1 MKTKKILALLF
12 ITLLTT
18 TITQPISLINTNT
31 NTNTYTTLAVKY
43 EYRYK
48 VINGILHKRL
58 YNTTTQ
64 KFEGKWIPMGL
75 TQK

>member
-12 ITLLTT
+12 ISLFTT
-18 TITQPISLINTNT
+18 TITQPISLINT

-64 KFEGKWIPMGL
+64 KFEGKWIPIG
-75 TQK
+75 

>member
-12 ITLLTT
+12 TSLLTT
-18 TITQPISLINTNT
+18 TITQPISLINNNT
-31 NTNTYTTLAVKY
+31 NIYTTLAVKY

-58 YNTTTQ
+58 YNTTTKQ
-64 KFEGKWIPMGL
+64 FEGEWIPIG
-75 TQK
+75 

>member
-12 ITLLTT
+12 ISLFTT
-18 TITQPISLINTNT
+18 TITQPISLINT

-58 YNTTTQ
+58 YNTTPQ
-64 KFEGKWIPMGL
+64 KFEGKWIPIG
-75 TQK
+75 

>member
-12 ITLLTT
+12 ISLFTT
-18 TITQPISLINTNT
+18 TITQPIRLINTNT

-64 KFEGKWIPMGL
+64 KFEGKWIPIG
-75 TQK
+75 

>member
-12 ITLLTT
+12 ISLFMT
-18 TITQPISLINTNT
+18 TITQPLRLINNNT
-31 NTNTYTTLAVKY
+31 GTYTTLAVKY

-64 KFEGKWIPMGL
+64 QFEGKWIPIG
-75 TQK
+75 